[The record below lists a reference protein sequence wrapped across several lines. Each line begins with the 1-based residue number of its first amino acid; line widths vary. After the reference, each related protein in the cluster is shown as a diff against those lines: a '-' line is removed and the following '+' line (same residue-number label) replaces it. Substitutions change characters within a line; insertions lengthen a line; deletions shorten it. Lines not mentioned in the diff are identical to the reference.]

1 MALTSTS
8 ELRVVQCD
16 GMVVLR
22 PILLMV
28 VNGQHGQLNSLI
40 SLLMEEICMLEQTL
54 GFVNMFCQL

>member
-1 MALTSTS
+1 MVLTSTS
-8 ELRVVQCD
+8 ELRVVQFD